1 MVPSSFHFVNL
12 SLSLSLFHTENHEI
26 NDHRSTINQ
35 QRTAMI
41 RGDFSTKQPL
51 GHIQKDLRLALSM
64 SEICD
69 HPIAITATTNEIY
82 KHAKRLGYGEHDSNA
97 VFIRSKF

>member
-1 MVPSSFHFVNL
+1 M
-12 SLSLSLFHTENHEI
+12 T
-26 NDHRSTINQ
+26 NQ
-35 QRTAMI
+35 QQQQQQPTAMI

-64 SEICD
+64 SEVCD